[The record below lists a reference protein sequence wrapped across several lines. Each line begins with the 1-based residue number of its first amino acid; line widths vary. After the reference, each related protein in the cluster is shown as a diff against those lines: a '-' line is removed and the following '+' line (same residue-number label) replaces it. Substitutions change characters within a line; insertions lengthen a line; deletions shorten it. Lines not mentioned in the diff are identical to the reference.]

1 VFGNE
6 CPLSERSSE
15 VARCFVA
22 SDDSPMPG
30 GIEPRTPLF
39 RLSLLSK
46 VLALVLGVAAVLLR
60 HGIGFVLVAF
70 ALGVALIPLVFRRK
84 AAIAGGATYAASAD
98 RLVWEGARVR
108 RFPGELSFT
117 PRALV
122 WTPSGFSQS
131 HGVKPVVI
139 DARECRTV
147 RAERGKALLDVILS
161 VGSSN
166 GEEVRFLT
174 HTRRGLRR
182 AIARLEES
190 AAGAS

>member
-1 VFGNE
+1 MS
-6 CPLSERSSE
+6 LERRSFE
-15 VARCFVA
+15 VAQCFVD

-46 VLALVLGVAAVLLR
+46 VLALVLGVAALMLR

-70 ALGVALIPLVFRRK
+70 ALGVALIPLVSRRK
-84 AAIAGGATYAASAD
+84 AAIAGGAIYAASAD
-98 RLVWEGARVR
+98 RLVLEGTRVR
-108 RFPGELSFT
+108 QFSGELSFT

-131 HGVKPVVI
+131 HGVKPVFI
-139 DARECRTV
+139 DTRECRTV
-147 RAERGKALLDVILS
+147 RAERGAALLDVILS

-174 HTRRGLRR
+174 HTCRGLRR
-182 AIARLEES
+182 AIARLKES
-190 AAGAS
+190 AAASS